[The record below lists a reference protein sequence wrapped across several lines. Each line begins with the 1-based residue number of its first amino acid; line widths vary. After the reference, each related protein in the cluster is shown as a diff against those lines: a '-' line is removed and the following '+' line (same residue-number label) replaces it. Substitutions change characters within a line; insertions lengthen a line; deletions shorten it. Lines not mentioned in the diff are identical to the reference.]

1 MAVGLVMVVVKMK
14 TRSLAL
20 ALSVAFGMQISD
32 AGAAVVFSDNFD
44 SYGQQLNWEP
54 PAATWMVSSGSVDL
68 IGETSTGT
76 SYDFYPGRGGF
87 VDLNGS
93 TDTPGAIRTTATFG
107 AGSYTLSFDL
117 GGNAVGDV
125 SKTTIVSLGS
135 FSRSLTRA
143 FSDPLQQVSFSFT
156 TSGGSLS
163 FADLAGGFGNVG
175 NILDNVSLSSN
186 VASAAP
192 EPSTWA
198 MMILGF
204 ASLGFMGYRNRKI
217 GSTLSA

>member
-1 MAVGLVMVVVKMK
+1 LLSDGHWNKLWPCQAIVVPVQKQIIKWTIGNKKRLMAVGRGMVVVKMK

-93 TDTPGAIRTTATFG
+93 TDTPGVERLPRSERAPTPYHSISEATR
-107 AGSYTLSFDL
+107 SVMSLKPQSFH
-117 GGNAVGDV
+117 
-125 SKTTIVSLGS
+125 
-135 FSRSLTRA
+135 
-143 FSDPLQQVSFSFT
+143 
-156 TSGGSLS
+156 
-163 FADLAGGFGNVG
+163 
-175 NILDNVSLSSN
+175 
-186 VASAAP
+186 SA
-192 EPSTWA
+192 
-198 MMILGF
+198 
-204 ASLGFMGYRNRKI
+204 
-217 GSTLSA
+217 LSAVR